1 MPVDYL
7 AELAGADFSP
17 DPGEFYN
24 EDLAQVPAVMAD
36 PAALAMYTD
45 PVTAAWGP
53 PTEIG
58 IPGAIA
64 PSGHPGNPATAGA
77 DTYFAPTGWQEDIV
91 TPVTYAEEDAWLPP
105 TVPGAY

>member
-1 MPVDYL
+1 MAGLLMPVDYL

-36 PAALAMYTD
+36 PAALAMYAD

-58 IPGAIA
+58 IPGAL
-64 PSGHPGNPATAGA
+64 PGDPTNA
-77 DTYFAPTGWQEDIV
+77 DTYFTPTGWQEDIAN
-91 TPVTYAEEDAWLPP
+91 PVTYAEEDAWLPP
-105 TVPGAY
+105 TVTGGY